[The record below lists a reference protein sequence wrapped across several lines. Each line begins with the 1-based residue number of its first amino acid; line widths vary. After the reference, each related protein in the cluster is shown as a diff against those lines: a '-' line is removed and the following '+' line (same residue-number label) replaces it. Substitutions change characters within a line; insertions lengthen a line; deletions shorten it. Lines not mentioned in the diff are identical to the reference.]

1 MENKEDVFDA
11 EEIICDECQAKNDKD
26 YYFCI
31 KCGNELK
38 KEKINA
44 EKVEENTEKKE
55 EKLVVQEEKKKG
67 LFKNNVISK
76 LIGFIFFFL
85 ISVSFIINTG
95 SAIALFIFV
104 LLAFLYCSSNFF
116 NDFMDASFEMLGR
129 FILMLFIFGL
139 ISFGFCML
147 PMFFY

>member
-1 MENKEDVFDA
+1 MENKE
-11 EEIICDECQAKNDKD
+11 
-26 YYFCI
+26 
-31 KCGNELK
+31 
-38 KEKINA
+38 
-44 EKVEENTEKKE
+44 
-55 EKLVVQEEKKKG
+55 KKKV

-116 NDFMDASFEMLGR
+116 NDFMNASFEMLGR

-139 ISFGFCML
+139 ILFGVCML
-147 PMFFY
+147 PFAFFE